1 MNRRSWVRIAY
12 SRPGGPI
19 AILLLFIICSTPF
32 LVLGSL
38 FNTSYAPITT
48 LPLYPNIQALILPT
62 ATTVG
67 LASAPSPTPNPIVLP
82 ESVPNYAF
90 TTTDSHEAVVRF
102 YKATLEKIYGLQ
114 SVRVEASDSNLTTLY
129 GTRVSRYNI
138 WVVEQTT
145 VAVSTGSDGLTHV
158 DLKLAARAR

>member
-1 MNRRSWVRIAY
+1 MNRQSWVRFAY

-32 LVLGSL
+32 LALGSL
-38 FNTSYAPITT
+38 FNTSYSPITA
-48 LPLYPNIQALILPT
+48 LPLYPNIRTLMLPT

-67 LASAPSPTPNPIVLP
+67 LASAPSPTPNPVVLP

-90 TTTDSHEAVVRF
+90 TTTDSHETVVRF
-102 YKATLEKIYGLQ
+102 YKTTLEKIYGAQ

-145 VAVSTGSDGLTHV
+145 VTVSTGPDGVTHV
-158 DLKLAARAR
+158 DLRLDARPR